1 MINVRVR
8 DYLRET
14 NLVQSRLFIALLLI
28 FTLASIL
35 VFRLSHLQIVEYD
48 RLETLSTK
56 NRIRLEPLPPVRGQI
71 YDRDGKIIV
80 ENIPM
85 FSLEVIPDRVKN
97 MKSLLNAVGEDVE
110 LSERELTRFKKMI
123 KRRPG
128 FEPQLLKTNLS
139 DEEASRFAI
148 NQHRHA
154 GISLKARLQRYY
166 PFGEEMGH
174 VIGYVGRISPK
185 DLDRVSEAEYRGTD
199 YIGKLGIEAFYE
211 HDLLGKV
218 GYEQVETN
226 AHGRIIR
233 QLSEQLPTAG
243 KNLYLSIDTELQRFT
258 RELMGDYRGAV
269 VAIEPAS
276 GEVLALVSNP
286 TYDTNPFVN
295 GIDVVSY
302 QKLRNSE
309 EHPLLNRALY
319 GRYAPGSIIKGF
331 MALVG
336 LEAGFGTGRETFCNG
351 WYTLPDSTHRYRCWN
366 KTGHG
371 TVNLHKAITES
382 CDVYFYDLAVKLG
395 IDRINPGMSRFGF
408 GVKTGVDLPDE
419 PSALLPSR
427 QWKERTKGAPWYPG
441 ETVISGIG
449 QGYMLVTPLQLA
461 AAVATLANRGRR
473 FVPHLVKA
481 VVDPTTGGREEV
493 APLMVDNV
501 KLKSQ
506 SFYKEIIRGMVSVV
520 HGRRGT
526 ARKMGLD
533 SPYRIAGKT
542 GTAQVIG
549 IRQDEKYEEENVA
562 EKFRDHSLFIAFAPV
577 EKPRIALAVVV
588 ENGGSGSRTAAPI
601 ARKVMDYYLLPRGD
615 NSPESPPTTTEK
627 REG

>member
-14 NLVQSRLFIALLLI
+14 NLVQSRLVIALLLI
-28 FTLASIL
+28 FILSGVL
-35 VFRLSHLQIVEYD
+35 VFRLSHLQIVEHD
-48 RLETLSTK
+48 RLETLSAK

-71 YDRDGKIIV
+71 YDRNGNIVV
-80 ENIPM
+80 ENIPV
-85 FSLEVIPDRVKN
+85 FTLEVIPDRVKN
-97 MKSLLNAVGEDVE
+97 MELLLKAVGEDVA
-110 LSERELTRFKKMI
+110 LSKRELARFKKMI

-148 NQHRHA
+148 NQHRYA
-154 GISLKARLQRYY
+154 GITLKARLQRYY
-166 PFGEEMGH
+166 PHGEEMGH

-185 DLDRVSEAEYRGTD
+185 DLDRVSESKYRGTD

-211 HDLLGKV
+211 QDLLGKV

-233 QLSEQLPTAG
+233 QISEQLPTAG
-243 KNLYLSIDTELQRFT
+243 KNLYLSIDTDLQRMT
-258 RELMGDYRGAV
+258 RELMGEHRGAV
-269 VAIEPAS
+269 VVIDPAS
-276 GEVLALVSNP
+276 GEVLAFVSNP

-295 GIDVVSY
+295 GIDSASY
-302 QKLRNSE
+302 QKLRNSKDR
-309 EHPLLNRALY
+309 PLLNRALY
-319 GRYAPGSIIKGF
+319 GRYAPGSTIKGF
-331 MALVG
+331 MGLVG
-336 LEAGFGTGRETFCNG
+336 LEAGFGAGRETFCNG
-351 WYTLPDSTHRYRCWN
+351 WYTLPDSTHRYRDWK

-371 TVNLHKAITES
+371 KVDLKKAITES

-408 GVKTGVDLPDE
+408 GVETGVDLPDE
-419 PSALLPSR
+419 PSALMPSR

-461 AAVATLANRGRR
+461 SAVATLANRGRR
-473 FVPHLVKA
+473 IVPHIVKA
-481 VVDPTTGGREEV
+481 VVDPATGVREEV
-493 APLMVDNV
+493 TPIMVDNI
-501 KLKSQ
+501 KLKSRSAYQ
-506 SFYKEIIRGMVSVV
+506 EVIGAMVSVV
-520 HGRRGT
+520 HGKRGT
-526 ARKMGLD
+526 ARKIGLD
-533 SPYRIAGKT
+533 APYRIAGKT

-549 IRQDEKYEEENVA
+549 IRQDEEYDEEKIA
-562 EKFRDHSLFIAFAPV
+562 ERFRDHSLFVAFAPV
-577 EKPRIALAVVV
+577 EKPRIAIAVVA

-601 ARKVMDYYLLPRGD
+601 ARKVMDYYLLPKEQSRSVPSETKTD
-615 NSPESPPTTTEK
+615 K